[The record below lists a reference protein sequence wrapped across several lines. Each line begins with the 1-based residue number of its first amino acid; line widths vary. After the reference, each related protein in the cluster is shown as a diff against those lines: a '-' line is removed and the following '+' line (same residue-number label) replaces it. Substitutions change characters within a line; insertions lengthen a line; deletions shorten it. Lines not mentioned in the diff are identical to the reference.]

1 MLDEILKL
9 KEEGLTQKAIADR
22 LGLSIGKVK
31 YRLAK
36 LGGTRNGRGGD
47 EGEAAGPTAAPVD
60 AAPVGGEAADQAFAE
75 AAHAANE
82 AAAASAQP
90 PVEDEAA
97 GQALAEAADAAMEAG
112 AVAGPGAG
120 AAAASAEAP
129 AASEYAEQALAEAA
143 GTASEAAALSAPAA
157 ADGESAWRAI
167 VDAAYAESAAAAAA
181 QAPADGEAA
190 WHDAADAN
198 RGTARDEDDRLVLLP
213 KDPGTLYVYWTLTE
227 RRIRMIE
234 EHFHCA
240 WDELPKLLR
249 VYDVTYT
256 SFNGDNA
263 NHCRDVR
270 IDGRADNWF
279 VRGLSA
285 GTVFCVDLG
294 TTALDGRFVAVLR
307 SGTAETPALHERLRR

>member
-1 MLDEILKL
+1 MDEILKL

-31 YRLAK
+31 YQLAK
-36 LGGTRNGRGGD
+36 LGGPRNGRGGD
-47 EGEAAGPTAAPVD
+47 EGEAAGRSAEPVD
-60 AAPVGGEAADQAFAE
+60 SEAAEQALAE

-82 AAAASAQP
+82 AAAASAP
-90 PVEDEAA
+90 
-97 GQALAEAADAAMEAG
+97 
-112 AVAGPGAG
+112 
-120 AAAASAEAP
+120 AP
-129 AASEYAEQALAEAA
+129 A
-143 GTASEAAALSAPAA
+143 
-157 ADGESAWRAI
+157 DGQSAWRA
-167 VDAAYAESAAAAAA
+167 VVEAAYAESAAAAAA
-181 QAPADGEAA
+181 PAPAEGEAA

-198 RGTARDEDDRLVLLP
+198 RGTARAEDDRLVMLA

-249 VYDVTYT
+249 VYDVSYT

-263 NHCRDVR
+263 NHYRDVR

-285 GTVFCVDLG
+285 GTVFCADLG

-307 SGTAETPALHERLRR
+307 SGTAETPALHERLRP